1 MMNKRWIAAGTLVLA
16 LVLTSCEWWPRTV
29 SGNGNMRTE
38 TRSVAGFS
46 EVAVGG
52 PFEVEITPN
61 ADFGL
66 IIEADENLLNY
77 IHVDKEGDR
86 LKVKVRNG
94 VNLRS
99 KKGIK
104 LRIALPELT
113 AVSFA
118 GSGNMKVNGVVQ
130 TNDKLKIDIAGS
142 GNVTAEVDCPEVDA
156 DITGSGTI
164 QLTGRTRSVDL
175 SIAGSGDYKAE
186 QLLSENT
193 KVSVAGSGSAW
204 VYASAVL
211 EASIAGSGDVYY
223 RGNPADVKRNIAGSG
238 EVQPLQ

>member
-1 MMNKRWIAAGTLVLA
+1 MKKQWIAAGALVLA
-16 LVLTSCEWWPRTV
+16 LLTTGCQWWPQTV
-29 SGNGNMRTE
+29 TGNGNMRTE

-46 EVAVGG
+46 EIAVGG
-52 PFEVEITPN
+52 PFEVEVNPG

-66 IIEADENLLNY
+66 VIEADENLLRY
-77 IHVDKEGDR
+77 IHVDKDGDR

-104 LRIALPELT
+104 LRISLPELT
-113 AVSFA
+113 SISFA
-118 GSGNMKVNGVVQ
+118 GSGNMQVNGIVK
-130 TNDKLKIDIAGS
+130 TGDKLKIDVAGS

-156 DITGSGTI
+156 DIAGSGTI

-193 KVSVAGSGSAW
+193 KVSVPGSGSAW
-204 VYASAVL
+204 VFASASLDV
-211 EASIAGSGDVYY
+211 SIAGSGDVYY
-223 RGNPADVKRNIAGSG
+223 RGNPADVKRSIAGSG
-238 EVQPLQ
+238 EVQPLK